1 MDPTELDHYAV
12 LGLDRR
18 CTLAQIRSAYR
29 LLAKAVHPD
38 LHPDAPD
45 AVERARHLNEAHET
59 LSDPARRRAYDRE
72 CAEKEKASAPTP
84 RRDRRA
90 RDFQHEVRLRLEEF
104 IRGTTLEVR
113 VNDPGNPD
121 GPESFTLEVPP
132 GTATGSRF
140 RLPRTGAFEGGTM
153 IIRMKLL
160 PNFRFKAR
168 GVDLQCDL
176 KIRAQRAAQGGTE
189 TISSATGAPLQVRIP
204 AGIERG
210 EVLRIAGHGLPR
222 PRGGRGDLLVRVLY
236 RPEVQIKRGL
246 R

>member
-1 MDPTELDHYAV
+1 M

-45 AVERARHLNEAHET
+45 AVERARQLNEAHET
-59 LSDPARRRAYDRE
+59 LSDPARRRAYDRD
-72 CAEKEKASAPTP
+72 CAEKEKASAPAP
-84 RRDRRA
+84 RRDRRS
-90 RDFQHEVRLRLEEF
+90 RDFQHEVRLRLEDF

-121 GPESFTLEVPP
+121 GPENFTLEIPAD
-132 GTATGSRF
+132 TATGSRF
-140 RLPRTGAFEGGTM
+140 RLARTGAFEGGTVTV
-153 IIRMKLL
+153 RVRPL

-189 TISSATGAPLQVRIP
+189 MISSATGAQLQVRIP
-204 AGIERG
+204 PGIERG
-210 EVLRIAGHGLPR
+210 EIVRIPGHGLPR
-222 PRGGRGDLLVRVLY
+222 PRGGRGDLLVRVLF
-236 RPEVQIKRGL
+236 RPEVQVKRGV